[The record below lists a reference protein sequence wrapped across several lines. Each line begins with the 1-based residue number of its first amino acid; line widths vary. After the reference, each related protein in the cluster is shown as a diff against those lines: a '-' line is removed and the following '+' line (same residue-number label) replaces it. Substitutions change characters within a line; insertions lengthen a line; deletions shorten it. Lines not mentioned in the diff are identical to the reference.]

1 MTRRGAWA
9 IIAWCAFLLVSTAS
23 CGRKTAPLTPP
34 SPRVEAVQDVKVEAR
49 DNVAF
54 LSWAIPTTNI
64 EGKPIKGSDVLGFR
78 IYRAEPGD
86 QKRSRYRQVA
96 EIDLSHPEPAEVW
109 SGRVVWSDPNLHYG
123 QTYAYRIRVISAHG
137 GLSEPSEEVKTTPL
151 LSLAAPK
158 SVTATGGDS
167 KISIAWTVVATRAD
181 GSPFEGFVGYNI
193 YRGTEAGREN
203 ETPLNRE
210 PLTTTTY
217 LDRSVINDRT
227 YFYRVRSVDSPARP
241 WKESLDSPE
250 ASAMSRDLTPPGPPT
265 GLTVVPGVGRIFLT
279 WNENTESDLAGYYVY
294 RSRKSGRNY
303 ERLTNKP
310 LERTTYSDERVKP
323 GVVYYYVVS
332 AVDRSGN
339 ESAFS
344 KQQKAYAEKHR

>member
-9 IIAWCAFLLVSTAS
+9 SIAWCAFLLVFAAS
-23 CGRKTAPLTPP
+23 CGRKTAPLVPP
-34 SPRVEAVQDVKVEAR
+34 SPRIEAVQDLKAESR

-54 LSWAIPTTNI
+54 LSWSIPTRNI
-64 EGKPIKGSDVLGFR
+64 EGKPIKGGDVLGFR

-86 QKRSRYRQVA
+86 QKKSRYRQIA
-96 EIDLSHPEPAEVW
+96 EIDLSHPEPAEVTG
-109 SGRVVWSDPNLHYG
+109 GRIIWSDQNLHYG

-137 GLSEPSEEVKTTPL
+137 GLSEPSDEVKTTPL

-158 SVTATGGDS
+158 NLTATGGDTE
-167 KISIAWTVVATRAD
+167 IMLAWTAVATRAD

-193 YRGTEAGREN
+193 YRGTETGRES

-210 PLTTTTY
+210 PLRTTTY
-217 LDRSVINDRT
+217 QDRAVINGHS
-227 YFYRVRSVDSPARP
+227 YFYLVRSVDSPTRP

-250 ASAMSRDLTPPGPPT
+250 ASAMSRDLTPPAQPA

-279 WNENTESDLAGYYVY
+279 WTENTESDLAGYYVY
-294 RSRKSGRNY
+294 RSRTSGKHY
-303 ERLTNKP
+303 ERLTDKP
-310 LERTTYSDERVKP
+310 LDRTTYSDERVKP
-323 GVVYYYVVS
+323 GVTYYYVVS
-332 AVDRSGN
+332 AVDRAGN

-344 KQQKAYAEKHR
+344 KQQKGFAEKHR